1 MRRPSHALLP
11 FLFVGLAACGNSDLP
26 DPKNGGD
33 DDPSI
38 DAEPEPDGKVEKGGL
53 IISSSPAVEI
63 EVDGK
68 SVGKAP
74 ITVNDLEAGVHTVRF
89 LFDDDPMSLDVEIG
103 EGEYQ
108 KVHQA
113 WSPDA
118 SDAIMGGD

>member
-1 MRRPSHALLP
+1 MSGHTS
-11 FLFVGLAACGNSDLP
+11 FLCTLVFLGLAACGNSEMP
-26 DPKNGGD
+26 DPKTSD
-33 DDPSI
+33 DGPTL
-38 DAEPEPDGKVEKGGL
+38 DAEPEPTAKSEKGGL
-53 IISSSPAVEI
+53 IISSSPPVEI

-74 ITVNDLEAGVHTVRF
+74 VTVEDLEAGVHSVRF
-89 LFDDDPMSLDVEIG
+89 LFEDDPMSLDVEIG

-118 SDAIMGGD
+118 SDAIMGGN